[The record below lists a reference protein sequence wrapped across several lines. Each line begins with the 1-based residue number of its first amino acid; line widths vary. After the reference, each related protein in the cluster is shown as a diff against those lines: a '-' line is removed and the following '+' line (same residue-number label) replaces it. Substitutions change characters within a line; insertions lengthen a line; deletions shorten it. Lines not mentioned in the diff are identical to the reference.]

1 MRSIVAYFI
10 KYPITG
16 NLLMVL
22 ILLFGWFGLKSIRS
36 TFFPETESKTISI
49 QAVYPGSSPEEIEE
63 GIVAKI
69 EDNLKGLTGIDR
81 VSSVSRENSGTVTVE
96 VESSYDTDKALQDVK
111 NAVDRI
117 SSFPSGME
125 PPVIYKR
132 ENLSFAI
139 SFALSGNV
147 DLKTLKQFARISENE
162 LRAMDGISK
171 VSLSGFPDEEIE
183 ISFREADLRAYQVTF
198 AQAAS
203 AVRKANLEI
212 TGGKVK
218 GAKEELLIRAR
229 SKRYYGKDL
238 KEIVLKNTPD
248 GKIVRL
254 SDVADIKDQW
264 SADNPSRSY
273 LNKKPSVVV
282 TVQNTIN
289 EDIFKITE
297 KVSDYIEKYNASN
310 KVVNATVIRD
320 GSDYLRQRIDL
331 LVNNGLVGAILVV
344 VFLALFL
351 HYRLA
356 FWVAISIPIC
366 FMGMF
371 ILGAFMGM
379 SINVISLFGMILVI
393 GILVDDGIVIAESIY
408 QEYEK
413 GKNPTDAAID
423 GTMNVLPAVF
433 SAILTTVVAFSLF
446 YFIEGRLG
454 DIFSNMAFVVICTL
468 IFSLI
473 EGALILPAHVSHSK
487 ALKAKE
493 PTKVEQLT
501 TNLMGWLRSTFYAP
515 ILKFCLQNKFF
526 TIAVFIAMFMV
537 TIGAF
542 KGGIIRTTFFPFVEQ
557 DNVNVSITMPA
568 GTRETITEK
577 WIKHI
582 EEAAWEVN
590 QEFKKKYNKDVIKKI
605 ERNIG
610 PSTYEAN
617 LQLALLGG
625 EERPVASFQISNA
638 IRKKA
643 GAIPLA
649 EKVAYN
655 ISSPFGRAISVSLL
669 GFKKEELDAAK
680 EELKS
685 EMSKMK
691 ILKDVVDSDQQGL
704 REINIELKDKASQ
717 LGLRVQ
723 DVLSQVRQ
731 GFFGSEVQRLQRGI
745 DEVKVWVRYEEQDRS
760 TITNLE
766 NMRIRLAGGQEFF
779 LKDLANF
786 SVKRGVIAINHL
798 DNKRE
803 IKVLADLANPNSST
817 TEVMSK
823 IRSEILPPILAK
835 YQSVQVSYEGQSRAS
850 AKTGKS
856 IGKAG
861 PPILILMIALIMLT
875 FRSVS
880 QTIAVVL
887 LIPFGFVGVAW
898 GHVLHGMAISILS
911 MLGIIALI
919 GVMVNDAL
927 VFVSAVNSSLKQGTK
942 YTDAVYE
949 AGLSRF
955 RPILL
960 TSLTTIAGLGPLIA
974 EKSVQ
979 AQFLIPMAISLA
991 YGLAIATAI
1000 TLILLPVLL
1009 VIFNRFNVMALWFWE
1024 GKKPSYEMVEPAVR
1038 EALHNGE
1045 LPLSVTLNGNSHA
1058 TRNDHYDHETQ
1069 NGKGESTKHST
1080 ISKKDNS

>member
-1 MRSIVAYFI
+1 MRSIVTYFI

-36 TFFPETESKTISI
+36 TFFPETESKNISI
-49 QAVYPGSSPEEIEE
+49 QVVYPGSSPEEIEE

-69 EDNLKGLTGIDR
+69 EDNLKGLTGIER
-81 VSSVSRENSGTVTVE
+81 ISSVSTENSGSVSVE
-96 VESSYDTDKALQDVK
+96 VATGYKTDKILQDVK

-125 PPVIYKR
+125 PAVIYKR
-132 ENLSFAI
+132 ENLNLAI

-147 DLKTLKQFARISENE
+147 NLRTLKEFGRIAENE
-162 LRAMDGISK
+162 IRSIDGISK

-183 ISFREADLRAYQVTF
+183 ISFRETDLRAYQLTF

-218 GAKEELLIRAR
+218 GKEEELLIRAR
-229 SKRYYGKDL
+229 AKRYYGKDL
-238 KEIVLKNTPD
+238 KNIVVKNTAD
-248 GKIVRL
+248 GKMVRL
-254 SDVADIKDQW
+254 SDVATIKDQW
-264 SADNPSRSY
+264 AANDPSRSF
-273 LNKKPSVVV
+273 LNKKPSIIV

-289 EDIFKITE
+289 EDIFHVTE
-297 KVSDYIEKYNASN
+297 KVHEYLEKYNEEHE
-310 KVVNATVIRD
+310 VVKATIIRD

-331 LVNNGLVGAILVV
+331 LVNNGLVGAVLVV
-344 VFLALFL
+344 IFLALFL

-356 FWVAISIPIC
+356 LWVAISIPIC

-371 ILGAFMGM
+371 ILGSFLGM

-413 GKNPTDAAID
+413 GKDSTQAAID

-468 IFSLI
+468 IFSLV

-487 ALKAKE
+487 ALKSKE
-493 PTKVEQLT
+493 PTKVEQFT
-501 TNLMGWLRSTFYAP
+501 TQLMNWLRSTLYAP
-515 ILKFCLQNKFF
+515 VLRFCLQNKFF
-526 TIAVFIAMFMV
+526 TIVAFVAMFMI
-537 TIGAF
+537 TMGAF
-542 KGGIIRTTFFPFVEQ
+542 KGGIIRTTFFPFVER
-557 DNVNVSITMPA
+557 DDFSVSITMPA
-568 GTRETITEK
+568 GTREDITGK

-582 EEAAWEVN
+582 EKAAWEVN
-590 QEFKKKYNKDVIKKI
+590 KELRAKHGKDLIIKT
-605 ERNIG
+605 ELNLG
-610 PSTYEAN
+610 PTTYEARLN
-617 LQLALLGG
+617 VTLLGG
-625 EERPVASFQISNA
+625 ESRSVPSFQISNA

-655 ISSPFGRAISVSLL
+655 ISSPFGRAVSVALL
-669 GFKKEELDAAK
+669 GLNKHELDAATK
-680 EELKS
+680 ELKA
-685 EMSKMK
+685 EMAKMK
-691 ILKDVVDSDQQGL
+691 VLKDVVDSDQKGL

-723 DVLSQVRQ
+723 DILNQVRQ
-731 GFFGSEVQRLQRGI
+731 GFFGSEVQRLQRGV
-745 DEVKVWVRYEEQDRS
+745 DEVKVWVRYAEQDRS
-760 TITNLE
+760 TIDNLE

-779 LKDLANF
+779 LKDLATF
-786 SVKRGVIAINHL
+786 SIKRGVIAINHL
-798 DNKRE
+798 DNKKE
-803 IKVLADLANPNSST
+803 IKIEADLSNPNNSVT
-817 TEVMSK
+817 AVIAK
-823 IRSEILPPILAK
+823 VRNEILPPILNK
-835 YQSVQVSYEGQSRAS
+835 YKSVSVSYEGQSRSS
-850 AKTGKS
+850 AKTGQS
-856 IGKAG
+856 VAKAG
-861 PPILILMIALIMLT
+861 PPILIIMVALIMLT

-880 QTIAVVL
+880 QTLAVVL

-898 GHVLHGMAISILS
+898 GHVFHGMAISILS

-927 VFVSAVNSSLKQGTK
+927 VFVSAVNSLLKEGK
-942 YTDAVYE
+942 SYTDAVYE
-949 AGLSRF
+949 AGISRF

-960 TSLTTIAGLGPLIA
+960 TSLTTIAGLAPLML
-974 EKSVQ
+974 EKSMQ

-1009 VIFNRFNVMALWFWE
+1009 VIFNRFNVWVLWFWE
-1024 GKKPSYEMVEPAVR
+1024 GEKPTAEMVEPAVR
-1038 EALHNGE
+1038 EALANGQ
-1045 LPLSVTLNGNSHA
+1045 LTDGLSLNNNGHRHSNGQHTQVSTDEA
-1058 TRNDHYDHETQ
+1058 TAPE
-1069 NGKGESTKHST
+1069 
-1080 ISKKDNS
+1080 KDN